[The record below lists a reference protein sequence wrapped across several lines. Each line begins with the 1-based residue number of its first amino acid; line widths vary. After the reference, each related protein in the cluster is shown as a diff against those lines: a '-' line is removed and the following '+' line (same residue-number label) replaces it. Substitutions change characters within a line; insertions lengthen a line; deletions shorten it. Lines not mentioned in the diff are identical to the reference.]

1 MKEKDFDLDLGQ
13 LCRCCDFHTYKL
25 PDIEGL
31 SPQQREIIEAICQ
44 LCLEH
49 CKRDAAKEGG

>member
-1 MKEKDFDLDLGQ
+1 MKENDVDLDLGS

-31 SPQQREIIEAICQ
+31 SSRQREIIEAICQ
-44 LCLEH
+44 LCVEH
-49 CKRDAAKEGG
+49 CTRTTTRASD